1 MSIEADLKAGQI
13 AAMKAKDSATANV
26 IKMIRTKVT
35 EKRTAKGFS
44 GEVNDELYKAVIAA
58 YKKSLEKARVE
69 FVKAGE
75 KGVETVAALDH
86 EIAYCQTFLPQ
97 PMGEDEVR
105 AAAQAVIAA
114 MGEVSPKKAGRIVGA
129 VMKEHKGKVE
139 AALVKTVVESLLAE

>member
-44 GEVNDELYKAVIAA
+44 GDVDDALYVQVIGA

-69 FVKAGE
+69 FVKAGD
-75 KGVETVAALDH
+75 KGADSVADLDH
-86 EIAYCQTFLPQ
+86 EIAFCQKQ
-97 PMGEDEVR
+97 GGK
-105 AAAQAVIAA
+105 AAGICVAILQIC
-114 MGEVSPKKAGRIVGA
+114 
-129 VMKEHKGKVE
+129 
-139 AALVKTVVESLLAE
+139 